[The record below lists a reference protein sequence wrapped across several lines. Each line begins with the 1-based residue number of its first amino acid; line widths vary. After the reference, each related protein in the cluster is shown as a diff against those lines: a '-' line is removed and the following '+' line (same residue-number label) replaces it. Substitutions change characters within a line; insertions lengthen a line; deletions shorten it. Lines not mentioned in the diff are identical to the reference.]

1 MPRSAAGSK
10 VARWEQRGSSVGL
23 HQAGGETHVVVMIP
37 LAAAIKALAAV
48 VVALS
53 ALAFCGWQACK
64 ACLQP
69 GRAGHQ
75 VPAAQGAPA
84 QKPGKA
90 PKKSKKVVC
99 EAGVQGPVHYS
110 GVGQEAGGRYTH
122 ECQGFRRAWEVD
134 RVVAEVQK
142 PHQE

>member
-1 MPRSAAGSK
+1 MAGD
-10 VARWEQRGSSVGL
+10 ASSL
-23 HQAGGETHVVVMIP
+23 RL
-37 LAAAIKALAAV
+37 LAL
-48 VVALS
+48 
-53 ALAFCGWQACK
+53 CGWQACK
-64 ACLQP
+64 ACLRP
-69 GRAGHQ
+69 ERAGGQ
-75 VPAAQGAPA
+75 EPAARGAPA
-84 QKPGKA
+84 QKAGKA
-90 PKKSKKVVC
+90 PKKGKKVVC